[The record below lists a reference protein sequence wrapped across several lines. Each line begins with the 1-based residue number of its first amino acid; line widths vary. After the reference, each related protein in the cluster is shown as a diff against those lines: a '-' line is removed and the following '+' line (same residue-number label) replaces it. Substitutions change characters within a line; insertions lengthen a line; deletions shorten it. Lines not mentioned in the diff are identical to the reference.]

1 MDWTGILAS
10 LLEFALT
17 IVMAVL
23 VVYATLRALIRTN
36 TDFNEDEALLKGN
49 LAVGILIA
57 ALLLG
62 SANIMYRAFEPVTD
76 LLRQYLTLSYA
87 RGMGG
92 WRLLLGAV
100 GNLALAF
107 FIVVATMS
115 FSLRLF
121 GRLTR
126 TDKMRAGAELQK
138 GNAAIGILLAA
149 VVVIVSLFVGDGVA
163 AVSKALMPCPPA
175 GAMRIMR

>member
-1 MDWTGILAS
+1 MDMTGVLVS

-23 VVYATLRALIRTN
+23 VVYCTLRALIRTN

-49 LAVGILIA
+49 VAVGILIA

-87 RGMGG
+87 REMGG
-92 WRLLLGAV
+92 WRLLLGTV

-126 TDKMRAGAELQK
+126 TEHMRAGAELQK
-138 GNAAIGILLAA
+138 GNVAVGILLGS

-163 AVSKALMPCPPA
+163 AVSKAVLPCPVA
-175 GAMRIMR
+175 GAMQIMR